1 MKIAREGI
9 PFIAAF
15 LGAGIVLA
23 LLAGALS
30 GALVW
35 LFGAGSAIF
44 LGLGIFS
51 LWFFRDP
58 ERVIPDG
65 PGIVVS
71 PADGTVVAVTEDPEG
86 PSVAIFLSVLNVHVN
101 RSPIAGRVT
110 DVSYRK
116 GRFLAAFDE
125 RAGEMNERSEI
136 LVMGE
141 DGAVRVRQIAGVL
154 ARRIICK
161 VKPGDRL
168 SAGERFGL
176 IRFGSRTDL
185 RMPPGSTVAVKVGDK
200 VQGGASVIGRMAPAA
215 AQTPA
220 ALAGTASALRGDRA

>member
-30 GALVW
+30 GVLVW
-35 LFGAGSAIF
+35 ILGAGSAIF
-44 LGLGIFS
+44 FGLGIFS

-58 ERVIPDG
+58 ERAIPDG

-71 PADGTVVAVTEDPEG
+71 PADGTVVAVTEDPQG

-200 VQGGASVIGRMAPAA
+200 VQGGASVIGRMASAA

>member
-71 PADGTVVAVTEDPEG
+71 
-86 PSVAIFLSVLNVHVN
+86 H
-101 RSPIAGRVT
+101 RVT
-110 DVSYRK
+110 SW
-116 GRFLAAFDE
+116 LT
-125 RAGEMNERSEI
+125 S
-136 LVMGE
+136 
-141 DGAVRVRQIAGVL
+141 
-154 ARRIICK
+154 
-161 VKPGDRL
+161 
-168 SAGERFGL
+168 S
-176 IRFGSRTDL
+176 
-185 RMPPGSTVAVKVGDK
+185 
-200 VQGGASVIGRMAPAA
+200 
-215 AQTPA
+215 
-220 ALAGTASALRGDRA
+220 